1 MRREGGGGILI
12 LLLGLGGLSGESA
25 LADSAAPPVKRL
37 ERKEGAAGARPVRP
51 VEARRPDAARLK
63 KARARLKGGPE
74 AVGYLGPYSLFT
86 DLQDPARRQYL
97 DRLAAQ
103 MEDAYRNRYGRQLL
117 GQPAEAIVLYARE
130 QDYQAFQDQDSR
142 LARLSASGHS
152 GYGIVALFDEGR
164 TRFEVGSTL
173 VHELAHL
180 LNRRA
185 LGPLL
190 PSWLDEGI
198 ADDLAQSKVDEDSG
212 RLVPG
217 TLGGVTVRAGAR
229 LQMYGPRA
237 ALQQLVVALEEGKAL
252 PLAELLGL
260 DWDDFVRTAGN
271 LNYAHSSFWVRYLL
285 DGEGGALAPR
295 FRAFLDAVA
304 AGEPPAPEMLRE
316 KLGRSWPELE
326 SGFRVWVLSQR
337 EDRPR
342 IAPGTPAATAG
353 GS

>member
-1 MRREGGGGILI
+1 MRRGGGAGILVF
-12 LLLGLGGLSGESA
+12 LLGLSGGAGYPEA
-25 LADSAAPPVKRL
+25 AAPPVKRL
-37 ERKEGAAGARPVRP
+37 DRKGAVSQGGQGARPVRP

-63 KARARLKGGPE
+63 KARARLKGPE
-74 AVGYLGPYSLFT
+74 TVGYLGPYALFT
-86 DLQDPARRQYL
+86 DLQDPVRRQYL

-103 MEDAYRNRYGRQLL
+103 MEDAYRTRYGRRLL

-130 QDYQAFQDQDSR
+130 QDYQAFQDQDSQ

-198 ADDLAQSKVDEDSG
+198 ADDLAQSKVDDVSG

-229 LQMYGPRA
+229 IQMFGPRA
-237 ALQQLVVALEEGKAL
+237 ALQQLVVALDEGKTL
-252 PLAELLGL
+252 PLSELLGL
-260 DWDDFVRTAGN
+260 EWGAFVRGEGN

-285 DGEGGALAPR
+285 DGEGEALAPR

-304 AGEPPAPEMLRE
+304 AGEPPAPETLRVM
-316 KLGRSWPELE
+316 LGRSWPELE

-342 IAPGTPAATAG
+342 MAPTVEAG